1 MLQTHFFDHFKREYE
16 CVVSA
21 DMGIDFPDPAG
32 GLHGGP
38 GLGFFGK
45 AGGGGGMP
53 RGDGGISV
61 RYVNIL
67 SARTKKPRKIYSA
80 IAAATEGSHRE
91 VSLVF

>member
-1 MLQTHFFDHFKREYE
+1 
-16 CVVSA
+16 
-21 DMGIDFPDPAG
+21 MGIDFPDPAG

-61 RYVNIL
+61 RYGNFL
-67 SARTKKPRKIYSA
+67 SASSTNKKKPPKIYSA
-80 IAAATEGSHRE
+80 IAAAAGGSHRE
-91 VSLVF
+91 VSLVFF

>member
-1 MLQTHFFDHFKREYE
+1 
-16 CVVSA
+16 
-21 DMGIDFPDPAG
+21 MGIDFPDPAG

-45 AGGGGGMP
+45 AGGGGGGGMMP

-61 RYVNIL
+61 RYGNIL

-91 VSLVF
+91 VSLVFFKKTYCTQHQQHFST

>member
-1 MLQTHFFDHFKREYE
+1 
-16 CVVSA
+16 
-21 DMGIDFPDPAG
+21 MGIDFPDPAG

-61 RYVNIL
+61 RYGNIL
-67 SARTKKPRKIYSA
+67 SASSTNKKSHPRSIPLLPPPQRDP
-80 IAAATEGSHRE
+80 TER
-91 VSLVF
+91 